1 MVIIMDTYISSHS
14 NFNMLQQDTMEERV
28 LSIFAVYKSKL
39 FINSV
44 AVDLIPK
51 GKM

>member
-1 MVIIMDTYISSHS
+1 MNGDYYTYISSHS
-14 NFNMLQQDTMEERV
+14 NFNMLQDTMEERV